1 MLDLTPSPRPHGAQ
15 RAFSAT
21 LLVIEAFVVF
31 FAALVAHQLVPD
43 ERVLTWTWGML
54 TALAMVGCA
63 GLLRRGAWAY
73 WLGLALQIPM
83 ILLGL
88 QVGAMWVVGIA
99 LGALFAYAV
108 VTGHRLDREK
118 DGVDAAVWAAE
129 DQDGEDD
136 AAPGTAASG
145 DTASGDTA
153 AEGRGQGSGD
163 A

>member
-1 MLDLTPSPRPHGAQ
+1 MALDLTPSTRPHGAQ

-21 LLVIEAFVVF
+21 LLAIEAFVVF

-54 TALAMVGCA
+54 TALAMVACA

-83 ILLGL
+83 ILMGL
-88 QVGAMWVVGIA
+88 QIGAMWVVGIA
-99 LGALFAYAV
+99 LGALFTYAV
-108 VTGHRLDREK
+108 FTGHRLDREK

-129 DQDGEDD
+129 GEGPEHRTEPGDRD
-136 AAPGTAASG
+136 A
-145 DTASGDTA
+145 
-153 AEGRGQGSGD
+153 
-163 A
+163 